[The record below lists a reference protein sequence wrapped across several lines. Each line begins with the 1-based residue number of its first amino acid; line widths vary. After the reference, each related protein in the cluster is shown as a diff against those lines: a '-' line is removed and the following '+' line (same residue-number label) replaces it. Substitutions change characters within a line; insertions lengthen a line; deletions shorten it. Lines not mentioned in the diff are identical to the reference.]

1 MLKLTLGGGVT
12 QFSKEQLQATV
23 SAAEDRGT
31 YICVHAYTS
40 TSIKRAINAGVK
52 VIEYSQLMDEKTAK
66 YIADRGIWI
75 FTQVFLNDQD
85 ATPCPKGIPAY
96 HKQIEITTGTA
107 KMFPLLKKYNV
118 KTAWGTDIIFDPKL
132 AKRHGAQI
140 VKWQKWY
147 TPYEALRLVTATNGE
162 LLRLSG
168 SGNPYPGFIGV
179 VREGAYA
186 DMLPADAIH

>member
-12 QFSKEQLQATV
+12 QFSNEQLQATV

-40 TSIKRAINAGVK
+40 TSIKRAIDAGVK

-96 HKQIEITTGTA
+96 HKQIEITTGT
-107 KMFPLLKKYNV
+107 
-118 KTAWGTDIIFDPKL
+118 DIIFDPKL

-168 SGNPYPGFIGV
+168 PGNPYPGFIGV

-186 DMLPADAIH
+186 DMLPADGNPLKNPERVTDPDRIS

>member
-1 MLKLTLGGGVT
+1 MLKLTAGGGVT

-23 SAAEDRGT
+23 STAEDWGT

-40 TSIKRAINAGVK
+40 KSIKRAIDAGVK

-96 HKQIEITTGTA
+96 HKQIKIRRERR
-107 KMFPLLKKYNV
+107 KCSRSLKN
-118 KTAWGTDIIFDPKL
+118 T
-132 AKRHGAQI
+132 
-140 VKWQKWY
+140 
-147 TPYEALRLVTATNGE
+147 
-162 LLRLSG
+162 
-168 SGNPYPGFIGV
+168 
-179 VREGAYA
+179 
-186 DMLPADAIH
+186 M